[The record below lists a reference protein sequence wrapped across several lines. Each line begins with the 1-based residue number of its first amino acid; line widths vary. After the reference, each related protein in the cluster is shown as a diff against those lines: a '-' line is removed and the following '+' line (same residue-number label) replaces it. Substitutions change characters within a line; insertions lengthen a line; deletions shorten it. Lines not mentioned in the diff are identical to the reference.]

1 MFKIILESN
10 SFLNSKVIRCDGEG
24 EKSVE
29 ENQNLT
35 ATLQY
40 KKYFIYQ
47 VEGWF
52 PHKYLIPLKGVQ
64 RNFKIRT
71 SLSH

>member
-10 SFLNSKVIRCDGEG
+10 SFLNLKVIRCDGEG

-47 VEGWF
+47 VEG
-52 PHKYLIPLKGVQ
+52 
-64 RNFKIRT
+64 
-71 SLSH
+71 